1 MILLLHVA
9 SLLTQ
14 TNNASDGGIDPSY
27 IAAAATVAVGLI
39 AALSA
44 VIVHVL
50 GQRAA
55 ARARKRELCGK
66 AIADALAWMELPY
79 RITRRIDNNPDT
91 LHALADR
98 IHQLQES
105 LLFYLSWLR
114 VELPEAHHEYQS
126 LVNAVKG
133 ATRAAIRDAWRKQPS
148 IEPEDMNI
156 EELQVDRVAVDE
168 RVSRFT
174 AIVRRRFG

>member
-14 TNNASDGGIDPSY
+14 TNSASDGGVDPSY
-27 IAAAATVAVGLI
+27 IAAATTVAVGLI

-44 VIVHVL
+44 IGVYVL

-55 ARARKRELCGK
+55 SRDRKRELCGK
-66 AIADALAWMELPY
+66 AIAHALAWMELPY
-79 RITRRIDNNPDT
+79 RIRRRVDNNPDT
-91 LHALADR
+91 LRTLADR
-98 IHQLQES
+98 IHELQES
-105 LLFYLSWLR
+105 LLFYSSWLR
-114 VELPEAHHEYQS
+114 VELPQAHDEYQS
-126 LVNAVKG
+126 LVNAVKQ
-133 ATRAAIRDAWRKQPS
+133 ATRASVRDAWCTNPS
-148 IEPEDMNI
+148 AESADMNI
-156 EELQVDRVAVDE
+156 EELKVDRAAVDE